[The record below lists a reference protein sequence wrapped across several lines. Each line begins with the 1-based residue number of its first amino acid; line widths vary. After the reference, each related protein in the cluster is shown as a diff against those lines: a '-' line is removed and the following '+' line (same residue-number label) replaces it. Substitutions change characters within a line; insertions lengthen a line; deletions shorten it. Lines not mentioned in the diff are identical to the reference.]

1 MPKKH
6 GLAHKLKKIFNPR
19 WLGLDFAK
27 LTAGPSFPL
36 VFRTLRYY
44 EEPGMK
50 RPRPRGRAIIVS
62 NHTCFW
68 DPVIIVSEFFTRR
81 VRFLISKG
89 LHDSHRIMA
98 LLLDLAGGI
107 VVDKDNFN
115 FSCIQEM
122 VSVLED
128 NGIVGIFPEGKI
140 SETGELLPFKEG
152 VIMIALRTG
161 APILPLVIS
170 GDEKLRRRKVVM
182 YGKPIAL
189 ASLLPE
195 GEKPSLANIQQMAGR
210 LHDKMMALQQQL
222 DGLENARLAKKAA
235 RRMGGKPARATTV
248 EEQAH

>member
-1 MPKKH
+1 MPNKR
-6 GLAHKLKKIFNPR
+6 GLAHKLKKIFNPK

-27 LTAGPSFPL
+27 LTAWPSFPI

-44 EEPGMK
+44 EEPAMK
-50 RPRPRGRAIIVS
+50 RPRPKGRAIIVS

-81 VRFLISKG
+81 VRFLVSKG
-89 LHDSHRIMA
+89 LHDSHRIMG

-122 VSVLED
+122 VAVLED
-128 NGIVGIFPEGKI
+128 DGLVGIFPEGKI

-161 APILPLVIS
+161 APVIPMIIS

-182 YGKPIAL
+182 YGKPVEL
-189 ASLLPE
+189 ADLLPP
-195 GEKPSLANIQQMAGR
+195 GEKPCLANVHQMADK
-210 LHDKMMALQQQL
+210 LHDKMVDLQQQL
-222 DGLENARLAKKAA
+222 NTLETARQAKKAA
-235 RRMGGKPARATTV
+235 GR
-248 EEQAH
+248 